1 MEDKRKLMAAILGAI
16 TAYIQMEQ
24 QPAPVT
30 ASGKSKTKANRWKI
44 SRRERLMKAKRVK
57 R

>member
-24 QPAPVT
+24 QPAAVT
-30 ASGKSKTKANRWKI
+30 ARVKPKTKADRWKI
-44 SRRERLMKAKRVK
+44 SRRQKLMKAKRVK